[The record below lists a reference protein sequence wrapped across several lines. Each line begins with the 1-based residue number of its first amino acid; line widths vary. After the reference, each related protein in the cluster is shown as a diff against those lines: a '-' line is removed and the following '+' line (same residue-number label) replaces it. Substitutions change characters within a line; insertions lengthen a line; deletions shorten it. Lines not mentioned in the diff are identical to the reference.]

1 MLSSSPSLRFYL
13 VIGLLQ
19 GLLFV
24 TALEMKE
31 GMFQT
36 LLIMMAV
43 VGGISLQWLERT
55 LFVKKT
61 WLWVSVLTVLM
72 TAIGGW
78 VLYERGLYQPSD
90 SWVMCSILLGY
101 ICCTF
106 IGCWS
111 TREGRWPSYEALCKH
126 AWVNIFTVLLAWLLV
141 LVVVLLLVLCGML
154 FNMLGFPQVNRV
166 FGHYRFYMLLL
177 PMVFSIG
184 MYIGMTKEAV
194 VGLLRGILLSACRFL
209 LPFSALIT
217 VVFTLT
223 LPFSGLEPIWNTGR
237 STVILLCL
245 MGINLFLI
253 NCTSQDD
260 NEGHAYPSALRGLVG
275 ASVLCLPILV
285 ALAGYSS
292 WLRIEQYGLTPFR
305 FQSIFVVAI
314 AMLYSL
320 AMVWAVIR
328 HSGIWLGNLRTS
340 NPLLAAVICA
350 LMVLLHTPLLS
361 PDAFSARSQVQ
372 RLLSGKTPVDE
383 FDLWALRDDL
393 GTAGRLQFNWLAEE
407 LQHDRILDAKG
418 RQVLLDRLQGR
429 PAKVRPVQVEWVG
442 PFEDGIESMLQ
453 GDNLGNQCREAACLL
468 FAIDLTGDG
477 HNEVLVFPRVEWGIG
492 AKILARNDKGQWQP
506 VGRLFGSM
514 GTEKLIDLI
523 KEGKVE
529 VVTPRF
535 KTLRIGGKDMQID
548 PLEVES
554 N

>member
-1 MLSSSPSLRFYL
+1 MPASSPSLRFYL
-13 VIGLLQ
+13 VVGLLQ

-31 GMFQT
+31 GILQT
-36 LLIMMAV
+36 LLIMMAA

-61 WLWVSVLTVLM
+61 WLWVFILTSLM

-78 VLYERGLYQPSD
+78 AFYDSGVDQLPD
-90 SWVMCSILLGY
+90 SWIVCSILLVY

-106 IGCWS
+106 IGCWA

-154 FNMLGFPQVNRV
+154 FKILGFPQVNRV
-166 FGHYRFYMLLL
+166 FAHSRFYMLLF
-177 PMVFSIG
+177 PVVFSIG
-184 MYIGMTKEAV
+184 IYIGMTKEAV

-223 LPFSGLEPIWNTGR
+223 LPFSGLDPIWDTGR

-245 MGINLFLI
+245 MGVSLFLI
-253 NCTSQDD
+253 NCASQDD
-260 NEGHAYPSALRGLVG
+260 NEGRAYPAVLRGLVS
-275 ASVLCLPILV
+275 ASALCLPVLV
-285 ALAGYSS
+285 VLAGYSS
-292 WLRIEQYGLTPFR
+292 WLRIEQYGLTPAR

-328 HSGIWLGNLRTS
+328 RSGVWLGNLRTS
-340 NPLLAAVICA
+340 NPLLAAATCVF
-350 LMVLLHTPLLS
+350 MVLLHTPLLS
-361 PDAFSARSQVQ
+361 PEAFSARNQVQ
-372 RLLSGKTPVDE
+372 RLLSGKTPIDK
-383 FDLWALRDDL
+383 FDLWALRDEL
-393 GTAGRLQFNWLAEE
+393 GMAGRQQFNWLAEE
-407 LQHDRILDAKG
+407 LQHDRILDPVG
-418 RQVLLDRLQGR
+418 RQALLDRLKGK
-429 PAKVRPVQVEWVG
+429 PAQIRPVQVEWVG
-442 PFEDGIESMLQ
+442 PQEDGVEGMLQ
-453 GDNLGNQCREAACLL
+453 KDNLGNRCRELACLL
-468 FAIDLTGDG
+468 FAIDLTDDG
-477 HNEVLVFPRVEWGIG
+477 HNEVLIFPKVGWSNGG
-492 AKILARNDKGQWQP
+492 KILVRDEKGQWQIAARIYAP
-506 VGRLFGSM
+506 I
-514 GTEKLIDLI
+514 GTKHLIELVKD
-523 KEGKVE
+523 GKIE
-529 VVTPRF
+529 AVTPRF

>member
-1 MLSSSPSLRFYL
+1 MSAHSPSLKFYL
-13 VIGLLQ
+13 AIGLLQ
-19 GLLFV
+19 GLLLV
-24 TALEMKE
+24 AALEMKE
-31 GMFQT
+31 GVLQGM
-36 LLIMMAV
+36 LITMAT

-61 WLWVSVLTVLM
+61 WLLASVLTVLM
-72 TAIGGW
+72 TAISGW
-78 VLYERGLYQPSD
+78 VLSESGLFRLLD
-90 SWVMCSILLGY
+90 SWVLCGILLGY

-106 IGCWS
+106 ICCWPV
-111 TREGRWPSYEALCKH
+111 REGRWPSYDSLCKH
-126 AWVNIFTVLLAWLLV
+126 AWINIFTVLLAWLLV

-154 FNMLGFPQVNRV
+154 FNMLGFRQVSKV
-166 FGHYRFYMLLL
+166 FSHYRFYMLLL
-177 PMVFSIG
+177 PVVFSIG

-245 MGINLFLI
+245 MGVNLFLI
-253 NCTSQDD
+253 NCASQDD
-260 NEGHAYPSALRGLVG
+260 NEGRTYPMVLRGLVS

-328 HSGIWLGNLRTS
+328 RSGVWLGHLRTS
-340 NPLLAAVICA
+340 NPLLAAVICV
-350 LMVLLHTPLLS
+350 LVILLHTPLLN
-361 PDAFSARSQVQ
+361 PEAFSARNQLQ

-393 GTAGRLQFNWLAEE
+393 GTAGREQFTWLAEE
-407 LQHDRILDAKG
+407 LKQDRILDATA

-442 PFEDGIESMLQ
+442 PLEDGIESMLQ
-453 GDNLGNQCREAACLL
+453 GDNLGNRCREAACLL

-477 HNEVLVFPRVEWGIG
+477 RNEVLIFPRAGWGG
-492 AKILARNDKGQWQP
+492 GGKILARDEKGQWQIAA
-506 VGRLFGSM
+506 RLFGSV
-514 GTEKLIDLI
+514 GTEQLIELI
-523 KEGKVE
+523 KDGKVE
-529 VVTPRF
+529 AVTPRF
-535 KTLRIGGKDMQID
+535 KTVRIGEEN
-548 PLEVES
+548 LEIAYP
-554 N
+554 

>member
-1 MLSSSPSLRFYL
+1 MPASFPSLRFYL
-13 VIGLLQ
+13 VVGLLQ

-24 TALEMKE
+24 TALEMKA
-31 GMFQT
+31 GIFQT
-36 LLIMMAV
+36 QLIMTAAI
-43 VGGISLQWLERT
+43 GGISLQWLERT

-61 WLWVSVLTVLM
+61 WLWVFILTSLM

-78 VLYERGLYQPSD
+78 AFYDSGVDQLPD
-90 SWVMCSILLGY
+90 SWIVCSILLVY

-106 IGCWS
+106 IGCWA

-141 LVVVLLLVLCGML
+141 LVVLLLLVLCGML
-154 FNMLGFPQVNRV
+154 FKMLGFPQVNRV
-166 FGHYRFYMLLL
+166 FAHSRFYMLLF
-177 PMVFSIG
+177 PVVFSIG
-184 MYIGMTKEAV
+184 IYIGMTKEAV

-223 LPFSGLEPIWNTGR
+223 LPFSGLDPIWDTGR

-245 MGINLFLI
+245 MGVSLFLI
-253 NCTSQDD
+253 NCASQDD
-260 NEGHAYPSALRGLVG
+260 NEGRAYPAVLRGLVS
-275 ASVLCLPILV
+275 ASALCLPVLV
-285 ALAGYSS
+285 VLAGYSS
-292 WLRIEQYGLTPFR
+292 WLRIEQYGLTPAR

-328 HSGIWLGNLRTS
+328 RSGVWLGNLRTS
-340 NPLLAAVICA
+340 NPLLAAATCVF
-350 LMVLLHTPLLS
+350 MVLLHTPLLS
-361 PDAFSARSQVQ
+361 PEAFSARNQVQ
-372 RLLSGKTPVDE
+372 RLLNGKTPIDK
-383 FDLWALRDDL
+383 FDLWALRDEL
-393 GTAGRLQFNWLAEE
+393 GMAGRQQFNWLAEE
-407 LQHDRILDAKG
+407 LQHDRILDAVG
-418 RQVLLDRLQGR
+418 RQALLDRLKGKPTQ
-429 PAKVRPVQVEWVG
+429 VLPVQVEWVG
-442 PFEDGIESMLQ
+442 PLEEGVEGMLQ
-453 GDNLGNQCREAACLL
+453 KDNLGNQCRESACLL
-468 FAIDLTGDG
+468 FAIDLTGDS
-477 HNEVLVFPRVEWGIG
+477 HNEVLIFPRVGWGIG
-492 AKILARNDKGQWQP
+492 AQILARNDKGQWQP

-523 KEGKVE
+523 KAGKVE

-548 PLEVES
+548 TLEMES

>member
-1 MLSSSPSLRFYL
+1 MSARSPSLRFYL

-36 LLIMMAV
+36 LLIMMAA
-43 VGGISLQWLERT
+43 VGGMSLQWLERT

-61 WLWVSVLTVLM
+61 WLWVFLFTVLM
-72 TAIGGW
+72 TTIGGW
-78 VLYERGLYQPSD
+78 VLYDSGVEQPPA
-90 SWVMCSILLGY
+90 SWILCSILLGY

-111 TREGRWPSYEALCKH
+111 TRAGRWPSYDALCNH

-154 FNMLGFPQVNRV
+154 FNMLGFPQVNQI
-166 FGHYRFYMLLL
+166 FSHYRFYMLLL
-177 PMVFSIG
+177 PIVFSIG
-184 MYIGMTKEAV
+184 IYIGMTKEAV
-194 VGLLRGILLSACRFL
+194 VGLLRGILLAVCRFL

-217 VVFTLT
+217 VVFILT
-223 LPFSGLEPIWNTGR
+223 LPFSGLEPIWDTGR

-245 MGINLFLI
+245 MGTNLFLI

-260 NEGHAYPSALRGLVG
+260 NEGHTYPAVLRGLVG

-285 ALAGYSS
+285 ALAGYST
-292 WLRIEQYGLTPFR
+292 WLRIEQYGLTPAR

-314 AMLYSL
+314 AMFYSL

-328 HSGIWLGNLRTS
+328 RSGVWLGALRTS
-340 NPLLAAVICA
+340 NPLLAAVTCV

-361 PDAFSARSQVQ
+361 PEAFSARNQVQ
-372 RLLSGKTPVDE
+372 RLLSGKTPIDK
-383 FDLWALRDDL
+383 FDVWTLRDEL
-393 GTAGRLQFNWLAEE
+393 GMAGRQQFNWLAEE
-407 LQHDRILDAKG
+407 LKHDRILDAAG
-418 RQVLLDRLQGR
+418 RQALLKQLQGGDIE
-429 PAKVRPVQVEWVG
+429 VLPVQVEWFG
-442 PFEDGIESMLQ
+442 PQEDGVEDMLQ
-453 GDNLGNQCREAACLL
+453 GDNLGNQCRGSACLL

-477 HNEVLVFPRVEWGIG
+477 HNEVLVFPRVGWGIG
-492 AKILARNDKGQWQP
+492 AKIIARNDKGQWQP

-514 GTEKLIDLI
+514 GTEKLIALI
-523 KEGKVE
+523 KEGNIE

-535 KTLRIGGKDMQID
+535 KTLKIGGKEMRID
-548 PLEVES
+548 YLEAES

>member
-1 MLSSSPSLRFYL
+1 MSSSSPSLRFYL
-13 VIGLLQ
+13 IIGLLQ

-24 TALEMKE
+24 TALELKE
-31 GMFQT
+31 GISQT
-36 LLIMMAV
+36 LLIMMAAV
-43 VGGISLQWLERT
+43 SGISLQWLERT
-55 LFVKKT
+55 LLVKKT

-72 TAIGGW
+72 TAISGW
-78 VLYERGLYQPSD
+78 VLYDRGLYQPSD

-111 TREGRWPSYEALCKH
+111 TREGKWPSYEALCKH
-126 AWVNIFTVLLAWLLV
+126 AWINIFTVLLAWLLV

-184 MYIGMTKEAV
+184 IYIGMAKEAV

-253 NCTSQDD
+253 NCASQDD
-260 NEGHAYPSALRGLVG
+260 NEGHAYPSVLRGLVSV
-275 ASVLCLPILV
+275 SVLCLPILV
-285 ALAGYSS
+285 GLAGYSS

-328 HSGIWLGNLRTS
+328 RSGVWLGNLRTS
-340 NPLLAAVICA
+340 NPLLAAVTCI

-361 PDAFSARSQVQ
+361 PEAFSARNQVQ
-372 RLLSGKTPVDE
+372 RLLSGKTPIE
-383 FDLWALRDDL
+383 KFELWGLRDDL
-393 GTAGRLQFNWLAEE
+393 GRSGRQQFNWLAEE
-407 LQHDRILDAKG
+407 LQHDRILDATG
-418 RQVLLDRLQGR
+418 RQVLRDRLQGR
-429 PAKVRPVQVEWVG
+429 PAEVLPVQVEWVG
-442 PFEDGIESMLQ
+442 LLEEGVEDMLQ
-453 GDNLGNQCREAACLL
+453 GDNFGNRCREIACLL

-477 HNEVLVFPRVEWGIG
+477 HNEVLIFPRVGWGG
-492 AKILARNDKGQWQP
+492 SGKILARDEKGQWQIAAS
-506 VGRLFGSM
+506 LFSSFNK
-514 GTEKLIDLI
+514 EQLIALI
-523 KEGKVE
+523 KDGNVE
-529 VVTPRF
+529 AVTPHF
-535 KTLRIGGKDMQID
+535 KTVRVGGENM
-548 PLEVES
+548 EVRYP
-554 N
+554 